1 MSASR
6 AGGPAAA
13 ALGSTRLNLLG
24 RFQLLYGAEAAD
36 VAVGGQRVL
45 AFLGL
50 RNHATRTVLAG
61 TLWPDVTEEHAQGSL
76 RTALWRLRRGPR
88 QLVECS
94 HDTLTITDRVSI
106 DVDRLTTIALALV
119 SSPAAGGEDLAL
131 GRLRGGELLP
141 GWDEDWVMFERERL
155 RQLRLH
161 ALDTLAARLV
171 AQGRHALALEAAL
184 ESIRIE
190 PLRESAHRAVVS
202 VHLAERNAAE
212 AVRHF
217 EEFRRLVHKELGV
230 RPSARFAAM
239 VSGFPRIPGL
249 SP

>member
-1 MSASR
+1 MT
-6 AGGPAAA
+6 AAD
-13 ALGSTRLNLLG
+13 GSTRLRLLD
-24 RFQLLYGAEAAD
+24 RFELSYGGEAVD

-61 TLWPDVTEEHAQGSL
+61 TLWPDVTEERAQGSL

-88 QLVECS
+88 HLVECS
-94 HDTLTITDRVSI
+94 HDTLSITDRVSI
-106 DVDRLTTIALALV
+106 DVHGLTTTALGLV

-131 GRLRGGELLP
+131 GRLRSGDLLP

-161 ALDTLAARLV
+161 ALDTLAAQLV

-202 VHLAERNAAE
+202 VHLAERNVAE

-217 EEFRRLVHKELGV
+217 EAFQRLLHEELGV
-230 RPSARFAAM
+230 RPSPRFASMLSDLPATQ
-239 VSGFPRIPGL
+239 RL